1 MLKGLLTGI
10 VTVDI
15 ETDDFF
21 EVDTSDYTKLV
32 GKSFINNKLG
42 LAVKVIGIPE
52 GNENHHWTPREF
64 LYEAFYQY
72 RDKTWHQNDYIW
84 LQHQAYG
91 NFAKE
96 EYIQWCI
103 TPQTDINI
111 ASENAF
117 SLGKDG
123 CLYQTVSC
131 GDDYYKFKPLK
142 DSKFEKIRT
151 EAIENDGEYEV
162 QSRRPS

>member
-1 MLKGLLTGI
+1 MLKGWLTGI

-91 NFAKE
+91 KFAKE

-131 GDDYYKFKPLK
+131 GDDYYKFKSLK
-142 DSKFEKIRT
+142 DSKFEKIRN
-151 EAIENDGEYEV
+151 EAIGNDGEYEV
-162 QSRRPS
+162 QSWR

>member
-10 VTVDI
+10 VSVDN

-21 EVDTSDYTKLV
+21 EVDISDYTKLV

-42 LAVKVIGIPE
+42 VAVKVIGIPE
-52 GNENHHWTPREF
+52 GNENHHWTPKEF
-64 LYEAFYQY
+64 QYEAFYQY
-72 RDKTWHQNDYIW
+72 RRDKTWHQNDYIW
-84 LQHQAYG
+84 LQHCAYG
-91 NFAKE
+91 SFAKE

-103 TPQTDINI
+103 TPQTDINV

-117 SLGKDG
+117 LLGKDG
-123 CLYQTVSC
+123 CLYQTVNC

-142 DSKFEKIRT
+142 DSKFEKIRN

-162 QSRRPS
+162 QNW